1 MHFNMVP
8 IRIMK
13 QVIAIASFQPVSL
26 VGFLHLQTTNK
37 NYNIKLHKMPQKLLC
52 LLQKMEKMHH
62 KSKPLSIR
70 VTARTTG

>member
-1 MHFNMVP
+1 MVP
-8 IRIMK
+8 IWIMK

-37 NYNIKLHKMPQKLLC
+37 NYNIKLHKI
-52 LLQKMEKMHH
+52 LQKMEKMHH